1 MDTVKKNHGKAKD
14 KTYIRTFRID
24 KETASTSPHKHMSS
38 PLNPSIQ
45 INGEDNA
52 LLQPPTSLCSA
63 NYAPRT
69 PSPTNSY
76 YDPSDRNPFHGLP
89 LSTAGESV
97 ASRID
102 ASRDSGGTGPYPD
115 EYELGSTNELLDT
128 WRLCQGAL
136 YYFRTERVLP
146 DVLRGY
152 AAQLFSMAT
161 NDGPLKSL
169 KEAECEVDS
178 YGAVVGAL
186 HAYRV
191 ELVNYVPDDKY
202 LIGQAHPEPRNLPRR
217 SPSQEDKVLQQSSP
231 MPSDTT
237 TAILLQRLSNPGH
250 SE

>member
-1 MDTVKKNHGKAKD
+1 MRKSCGKAKD

-24 KETASTSPHKHMSS
+24 EETASTSSHKHMSS
-38 PLNPSIQ
+38 PLSPSIQ
-45 INGEDNA
+45 INGEEHA
-52 LLQPPTSLCSA
+52 LLQPSHSTS
-63 NYAPRT
+63 YVPRT
-69 PSPTNSY
+69 LSPTNSY
-76 YDPSDRNPFHGLP
+76 YNPSNHNPFHGLP

-169 KEAECEVDS
+169 KEAECKVDS

-186 HAYRV
+186 RAYRI
-191 ELVNYVPDDKY
+191 ELVDYIPDDKY
-202 LIGQAHPEPRNLPRR
+202 LIG
-217 SPSQEDKVLQQSSP
+217 
-231 MPSDTT
+231 
-237 TAILLQRLSNPGH
+237 
-250 SE
+250 